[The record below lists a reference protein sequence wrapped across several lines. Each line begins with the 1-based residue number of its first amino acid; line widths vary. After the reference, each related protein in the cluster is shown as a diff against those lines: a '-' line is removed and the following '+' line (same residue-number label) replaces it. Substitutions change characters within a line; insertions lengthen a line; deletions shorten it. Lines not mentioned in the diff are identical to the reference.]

1 MIHLLGNGSFPL
13 ADLGSQWCTCLWQM
27 RRTICYF
34 PFQICALAF
43 ATLVFPSTES
53 WISLIQLLTVFFVA
67 PIWFRSTLFLS
78 DEGNSTTVGFWR
90 IWVWRLHHGVS
101 RLSTSVPSGEVRS
114 CPGFERHPPGLL
126 TQDTMLVMFLSKVSY
141 SPVLVSNVALFVASR
156 AQCFCRRFEFRIAS
170 NCFASTHGASLGFV
184 SPEAMSH
191 VLPIVTEKIWEV
203 CSRERVKSEA
213 FSWI

>member
-1 MIHLLGNGSFPL
+1 MK
-13 ADLGSQWCTCLWQM
+13 A
-27 RRTICYF
+27 
-34 PFQICALAF
+34 
-43 ATLVFPSTES
+43 
-53 WISLIQLLTVFFVA
+53 
-67 PIWFRSTLFLS
+67 
-78 DEGNSTTVGFWR
+78 VGFWR

-141 SPVLVSNVALFVASR
+141 SPVLVSNVALLPGTPWQWFLLVFVASG
-156 AQCFCRRFEFRIAS
+156 AQCFCRRFEFKIAS